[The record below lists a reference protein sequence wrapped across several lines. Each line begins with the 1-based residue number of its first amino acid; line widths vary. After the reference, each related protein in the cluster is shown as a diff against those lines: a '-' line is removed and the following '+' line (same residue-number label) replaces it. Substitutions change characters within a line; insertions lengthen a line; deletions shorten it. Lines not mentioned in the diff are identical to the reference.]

1 MQSDLTI
8 SQQATLLPI
17 TDIAEQAGI
26 LVDELIPHGEA
37 KAKVKLSALKRLA
50 DIERGKLVVV
60 TAITPTPLGEG
71 KTVTTI
77 GLSQGLKKIGQKVM
91 TCIRQPSMGPVF
103 GVKGGAAGGGYSQVA
118 PMEELN
124 LHLTGDI
131 HAVSAAHNLAAA
143 AIDARAYH
151 EVKQGDNFT
160 AKTGLPFLNI
170 DPERIV
176 WNRVVD
182 MNDRTLRR
190 VTIGINAPGSD
201 ANGLLRN
208 SGFDI
213 TAASELM
220 AILALASSLKDLR
233 ARVGKVVLA
242 YSRDGKPVTAD
253 DIQVAGAMTAVL
265 RDAAA
270 PTLMQSLE
278 GVPTLV
284 HAGPFAN
291 IAHGN
296 SSVIADKIAL
306 GLADVV
312 VTEGGFGSDM
322 GFEKAC
328 NIKARAADIAPDAA
342 VIVATLRGLKANSG
356 KYDLRPGQALPAS
369 IFEPDSEALAMG
381 FANLEWHIDNVQRYG
396 VPAVVALNRFSQDT
410 DEELNWLKGRVEAL
424 GARIAVSEAFT
435 KGGEGATELAEQVMI
450 ALQAP
455 ANFTYLYDTEQPI
468 EAKLLTLAEVGYGG
482 RSIVLSDE
490 ARADIANLEALGFG
504 NLPICMAKTPLSI
517 SHDPAL
523 KAVPKDFDLPVRGL
537 RLCAGAGF
545 IYVLTG
551 NVMTMPGL
559 PERPGYLNIDIDE
572 DGNITGIDE

>member
-1 MQSDLTI
+1 MQSDLII
-8 SQQATLLPI
+8 SQQAKLLPI
-17 TDIAEQAGI
+17 TDVAERAGI
-26 LVDELIPHGEA
+26 QVDELVPHGNG
-37 KAKVKLSALKRLA
+37 KAKVTFSLLNRLDNA
-50 DIERGKLVVV
+50 PRGKLVVV

-77 GLSQGLKKIGQKVM
+77 GLAQGLNVIGQKVM
-91 TCIRQPSMGPVF
+91 ACIRQPSMGPVF

-143 AIDARAYH
+143 AIDARVYH
-151 EVKQGDNFT
+151 EQRHGEKFE
-160 AKTGLPFLNI
+160 AKTGLPNLNI
-170 DPERIV
+170 DPERVV
-176 WNRVVD
+176 WDRVVD

-190 VTIGINAPGSD
+190 ITIGLNAPGST
-201 ANGLLRN
+201 ANGLERE

-220 AILALASSLKDLR
+220 AILALASDLNDLR
-233 ARVGKVVLA
+233 RRLGQVVLA
-242 YSRDGKPVTAD
+242 YSHDGKPVTAE
-253 DIQVAGAMTAVL
+253 DIQVAGAMAAIL
-265 RDAAA
+265 RDAAQ
-270 PTLMQSLE
+270 PTLMQTLE

-296 SSVIADKIAL
+296 SSIIADRMAL
-306 GLADVV
+306 RLADVV

-328 NIKARAADIAPDAA
+328 NIKARAAGKGPDAS
-342 VIVATLRGLKANSG
+342 VLVATLRGLKANSG
-356 KYDLRPGQALPAS
+356 KYDLRPGQALPQA
-369 IFEPDSEALAMG
+369 IFEPDAEALEAG
-381 FANLEWHIDNVQRYG
+381 FANLKWHIENVQRYG
-396 VPAVVALNRFSQDT
+396 VPAVVALNRFPQDT
-410 DEELNWLKGRVEAL
+410 DDELTWLKGRVEAL
-424 GARIAVSEAFT
+424 GARVAISEAFG
-435 KGGEGATELAEQVMI
+435 KGGEGATELAEQVMA
-450 ALQAP
+450 ALAEP
-455 ANFTYLYDTEQPI
+455 GNFQFLYEAEQPI
-468 EAKLLTLAEVGYGG
+468 EAKLLTLAEAGYGG
-482 RSIVLSDE
+482 QGIELSNK
-490 ARADIANLEALGFG
+490 ARADIVALEALGFG
-504 NLPICMAKTPLSI
+504 HLPICMAKTPLSI

-523 KAVPKDFDLPVRGL
+523 KGAPSDFVVPVRGL

-572 DGNITGIDE
+572 DGNITGLDE

>member
-1 MQSDLTI
+1 MQSDLII
-8 SQQATLLPI
+8 SQQAKLLPI
-17 TDIAEQAGI
+17 ADVAERAGI
-26 LVDELIPHGEA
+26 LADELIPQGEA
-37 KAKVKLSALKRLA
+37 KAKVKFSLLQRLDNA
-50 DIERGKLVVV
+50 PRGKLVVV

-77 GLSQGLKKIGQKVM
+77 GLSQGLKAIGQQVM
-91 TCIRQPSMGPVF
+91 ACIRQPSMGPVF

-143 AIDARAYH
+143 AIDARVYH
-151 EVKQGDNFT
+151 EQRHGEKFE
-160 AKTGLPFLNI
+160 AKTGLPNLNI
-170 DPERIV
+170 DPERVV
-176 WNRVVD
+176 WDRVVD

-190 VTIGINAPGSD
+190 VTIGLNAPGST
-201 ANGLLRN
+201 ANGLERE

-220 AILALASSLKDLR
+220 AILALANDLADLR
-233 ARVGKVVLA
+233 ARLGKVVLA
-242 YSRDGKPVTAD
+242 YSHDGKPVTAE
-253 DIQVAGAMTAVL
+253 DIQVAGAMAAIL
-265 RDAAA
+265 RDAAQ
-270 PTLMQSLE
+270 PTLMQTLE

-296 SSVIADKIAL
+296 SSIIADRMAL
-306 GLADVV
+306 RLADVV

-328 NIKARAADIAPDAA
+328 NIKARAAGKGPDAA
-342 VIVATLRGLKANSG
+342 VVVATLRGLKANSG
-356 KYDLRPGQALPAS
+356 QYDLRPGQALPQA
-369 IFEPDSEALAMG
+369 IFEPDAAALEAG
-381 FANLEWHIDNVQRYG
+381 FANLKWHIENVQRYG
-396 VPAVVALNRFSQDT
+396 VPAVVALNRFPQDT
-410 DEELNWLKGRVEAL
+410 DEELAWLKGQVEAL
-424 GARIAVSEAFT
+424 GARVAISEAFA
-435 KGGEGATELAEQVMI
+435 KGGAGATALAHQVMDALAQPADFQFLYEAEQS
-450 ALQAP
+450 
-455 ANFTYLYDTEQPI
+455 I
-468 EAKLLTLAEVGYGG
+468 EAKLLTMAEAGYGG
-482 RSIVLSDE
+482 NGIELSDK
-490 ARADIANLEALGFG
+490 ARADIARLEALGFG
-504 NLPICMAKTPLSI
+504 HLPVCMAKTPLSI

-523 KAVPKDFDLPVRGL
+523 KGAPSDFVVPVRGL

-559 PERPGYLNIDIDE
+559 PERPGYLNIDIDAN
-572 DGNITGIDE
+572 GNITGLDE